1 MTKKHTE
8 CGIPHAQELIKKKA
22 NLIPDNLKRKME
34 LFVFWLDV
42 WYKNDS
48 IEYFSHDERGY
59 ILHGL
64 SRPIRGRKM
73 GCDREMPENCHE
85 AADWVLDNF
94 EYYISD

>member
-8 CGIPHAQELIKKKA
+8 CGIPHAKELIKKKA

-42 WYKNDS
+42 WYENDS
-48 IEYFSHDERGY
+48 IEYFSHDEKGY

-64 SRPIRGRKM
+64 NRPIRSRKM
-73 GCDREMPENCHE
+73 GCDREMPEEYHE